1 MAGNRTGTTARGTGN
16 KTGNRRKA
24 PSQASPQTAATP
36 ETTASQDTAKK
47 TAGRK
52 KAAPKRASKKAAPK
66 GRISA
71 EERYRMIQEAAYFQA
86 EKAGFDCD
94 PWQCWLT
101 AEAEIDARL
110 AGSR

>member
-1 MAGNRTGTTARGTGN
+1 MAGNQHGTTARGTGK

-24 PSQASPQTAATP
+24 PSQGAPQNAATP
-36 ETTASQDTAKK
+36 ETTASKTSAKK
-47 TAGRK
+47 APSRK
-52 KAAPKRASKKAAPK
+52 QAAPKRASKKAATK

-86 EKAGFDCD
+86 EKAGFACD

>member
-1 MAGNRTGTTARGTGN
+1 MAGNQHGTTARGTGK

-24 PSQASPQTAATP
+24 PSQASPQNAATS
-36 ETTASQDTAKK
+36 ETTALKGAAKK
-47 TAGRK
+47 AAGRK

-66 GRISA
+66 GQISA
-71 EERYRMIQEAAYFQA
+71 DERYHMIQEAAYFQA
-86 EKAGFDCD
+86 EKAGFACD